1 MGGVCKLQH
10 NAIAACLIATINRLP
25 YLLKNLASK
34 NLQSQRKKESKWRKW
49 KKQTHEIAFFAP
61 FETLGTFFTPF
72 WKHLQ
77 PYIENWEATWKS
89 RNNHLGIN
97 NNIQTS
103 TKCCLHFAY
112 PQTWVPSKVLLLER
126 LCTLFFSHKHG
137 SLQELHAFKKL
148 VFSKNIWASIRGRIY
163 SILELPLFPH
173 YFFYFFGKSLG
184 SIKKLIWERIRDML
198 TKLLSS

>member
-1 MGGVCKLQH
+1 MGWVGEFASCNKMQEQHASLQPS
-10 NAIAACLIATINRLP
+10 IDWLTSQ
-25 YLLKNLASK
+25 KNLASK
-34 NLQSQRKKESKWRKW
+34 KLQSKRNKQTKWRKW

-77 PYIENWEATWKS
+77 PYIENWTTTWKS
-89 RNNHLGIN
+89 RNNHLEIN

-103 TKCCLHFAY
+103 IKCCLHFAY
-112 PQTWVPSKVLLLER
+112 PQTWVPSKVLLESYVH
-126 LCTLFFSHKHG
+126 FFFFPHKHG

-163 SILELPLFPH
+163 SILVLPLFPH
-173 YFFYFFGKSLG
+173 YF
-184 SIKKLIWERIRDML
+184 SIFLANH
-198 TKLLSS
+198 